1 MPKSKTSYVDWYKV
15 FGANYAELLRQA
27 DRGIENLKRQG
38 YIVKRD
44 RRYRPDEPISPL
56 ERKLGEIAFEC
67 LKARPDDLYGIMAF
81 YAYAQ
86 KAAKLYDPKT
96 IKLKEFQAKAFGTF
110 SAIANQVLGLV
121 ICFAKPL
128 RG

>member
-1 MPKSKTSYVDWYKV
+1 MPKSNTSSVDWYKV
-15 FGANYAELLRQA
+15 FGANYDELLHQEGR
-27 DRGIENLKRQG
+27 RVENLKRQG

-44 RRYRPDEPISPL
+44 RRHRPDEPISPL
-56 ERKLGEIAFEC
+56 ERKLRTIAFEC
-67 LKARPDDLYGIMAF
+67 LKARPDDLYGIRAF

-86 KAAKLYDPKT
+86 KAAALYDPKT
-96 IKLKEFQAKAFGTF
+96 IKRKEFQTKAFGTF
-110 SAIANQVLGLV
+110 SAVANRVLGLV

>member
-1 MPKSKTSYVDWYKV
+1 MSKSKTSYVDWYKV
-15 FGANYAELLRQA
+15 FGANYAELLHQEGR
-27 DRGIENLKRQG
+27 RVENLKRQG

-56 ERKLGEIAFEC
+56 ERKLRKIAFEC
-67 LKARPDDLYGIMAF
+67 LKARPGDLYGIGAF

-86 KAAKLYDPKT
+86 KAARLYDPKT
-96 IKLKEFQAKAFGTF
+96 IKRKEFRVKAFGTF